1 MGCVFICPIDV
12 KKTLLGEVPYNAFQ
26 SLLKILPVFLVLEC
40 YPDLPYYLLLF
51 RRGRTL
57 LLNGSLGF
65 EWIVCKFVGY
75 GGC

>member
-26 SLLKILPVFLVLEC
+26 SLLKMLPAFYGQKS

-65 EWIVCKFVGY
+65 EWIL
-75 GGC
+75 